1 MKTNRLKLSMLLLS
15 ATVMAAMAISS
26 CSRNAT
32 GSHLMPATLPDTL
45 IVGTLYSPTSYFYY
59 KEDTMGYEYERIC
72 NFAEDKGIATRFVI
86 ARSMESVIEM
96 LDSGHIDIIAYE
108 VPVTAEYK
116 QRVLSCGTENIT
128 HQVLVQPKSDSLI
141 TDVTGLIGR
150 DVYVEK
156 GSKYEARLKNLDN
169 EIGGGINIH
178 TVEEDSLIADD
189 LVEMVSEGKIPLTIV
204 DSDIARLNR
213 TYYSNIDISL
223 EVSFPQRAAWAVK
236 KGNEWLAD
244 TITAWAKTEESR
256 PAYKL
261 ILKRYFELGKMGVT
275 DDDEANEA
283 ISVSRNLQHGFIS
296 PYDDIFRRHAAT
308 IGWDWR
314 MLAAQAWV
322 ESKFRNDVV
331 SWAGARGLMQLMPR
345 TARAYGIT
353 LEETTDPDKNVGAA
367 VRSIRDLERS
377 LAKRVTDPQ
386 ERLNFIIAAYN
397 SGIGHIYDAMALA
410 EKYGKNPA
418 VWYGN
423 VEEAVLW
430 KANPEFYND
439 PVCRFGYFRG
449 RQTVNYVRQVTRY
462 YNLYKSR
469 IPL

>member
-1 MKTNRLKLSMLLLS
+1 MKKSIKAILP
-15 ATVMAAMAISS
+15 VVAAIIVIAVTAVS
-26 CSRNAT
+26 CGHRQH
-32 GSHLMPATLPDTL
+32 SHLVAAQLPDTL

-72 NFAEDKGIATRFVI
+72 NFARDKKLATRFVI
-86 ARSMESVIEM
+86 AHNMEAAIAM
-96 LDSGHIDIIAYE
+96 LDSGTIDVIAYE
-108 VPVTAEYK
+108 IPVTAEYRN
-116 QRVLSCGTENIT
+116 RVLSCGIENIT
-128 HQVLVQPKSDSLI
+128 HQILVQPRSDTMV
-141 TDVTGLIGR
+141 TDVTQLIGR
-150 DVYVEK
+150 DVYVERN
-156 GSKYEARLKNLDN
+156 SKYEARLRNLDD
-169 EIGGGINIH
+169 ELGGGIRIH
-178 TVEEDSLIADD
+178 TVEEDTLIADD
-189 LVEMVSEGKIPLTIV
+189 LVEMVANGELPLTIV

-213 TYYSNIDISL
+213 TYYNNIDISL
-223 EVSFPQRAAWAVK
+223 EVSFPQRSAWAVK
-236 KGNEWLAD
+236 KGNQWLAD
-244 TITAWAKTEESR
+244 TITAWARGEQAK

-261 ILKRYFELGKMGVT
+261 ILKRYFELSKRGIT
-275 DDDEANEA
+275 DDDPEI
-283 ISVSRNLQHGFIS
+283 ISVSDNLRRGFIS
-296 PYDDIFRRHAAT
+296 PYDNIFRHHAAT

-367 VRSIRDLERS
+367 VRSISDLDRS
-377 LAKRVTDPQ
+377 LTRLVPDPK

-397 SGIGHIYDAMALA
+397 SGIGHIYDAIALA
-410 EKYGKNPA
+410 RKYGKNPA
-418 VWYGN
+418 MWFDN

-449 RQTVNYVRQVTRY
+449 RQTVDYVRNVTRY
-462 YNLYKSR
+462 YQLYCKS
-469 IPL
+469 IKN

>member
-1 MKTNRLKLSMLLLS
+1 MKKSIKAILP
-15 ATVMAAMAISS
+15 VVAAIIVIAVTAVS
-26 CSRNAT
+26 CGHRQH
-32 GSHLMPATLPDTL
+32 SHLVAAQLPDTL

-72 NFAEDKGIATRFVI
+72 NFARDKKLATRFVI
-86 ARSMESVIEM
+86 AHNMEAAIAM
-96 LDSGHIDIIAYE
+96 LDSGTIDVIAYE
-108 VPVTAEYK
+108 IPVTAEYRN
-116 QRVLSCGTENIT
+116 RVLSCGTENIT
-128 HQVLVQPKSDSLI
+128 HQILVQPRSDTMV
-141 TDVTGLIGR
+141 TDVTQLIGR
-150 DVYVEK
+150 DVYVERN
-156 GSKYEARLKNLDN
+156 SKYEARLRNLDD
-169 EIGGGINIH
+169 ELGGGIRIH
-178 TVEEDSLIADD
+178 TVEEDTLIADD
-189 LVEMVSEGKIPLTIV
+189 LVEMVANGELPLTIV

-213 TYYSNIDISL
+213 TYYNNIDISL
-223 EVSFPQRAAWAVK
+223 EVSFPQRSAWAVK
-236 KGNEWLAD
+236 KGNQWLAD
-244 TITAWAKTEESR
+244 TINAWSRGEQAK

-261 ILKRYFELGKMGVT
+261 ILKRYFELSKRGIS
-275 DDDEANEA
+275 DDDPE
-283 ISVSRNLQHGFIS
+283 IVSVSDNLRRGFIS
-296 PYDDIFRRHAAT
+296 PYDNIFRHHAAT

-367 VRSIRDLERS
+367 VRSISDLDRS
-377 LAKRVTDPQ
+377 LTRLVPDPK

-397 SGIGHIYDAMALA
+397 SGIGHIYDAIALA
-410 EKYGKNPA
+410 RKYGKNPA
-418 VWYGN
+418 MWFDN

-449 RQTVNYVRQVTRY
+449 RQTVDYVRNVTRY
-462 YNLYKSR
+462 YQLYCKS
-469 IPL
+469 IKN